1 MLVWNVFLS
10 DINKKEIINYNVF
23 NHYNFYNDL
32 KKELKIIENKEEFD
46 ERLKRLCHYYFWSKC
61 EYEIVLEC
69 FPEWDKFKKKK
80 VDVYS
85 QLELNWDKFVNYILE
100 NRCNI

>member
-1 MLVWNVFLS
+1 MLIWNVFLS
-10 DINKKEIINYNVF
+10 DINKKEIIVYNIF
-23 NHYNFYNDL
+23 RHYSFYNDL
-32 KKELKIIENKEEFD
+32 KEELKIIKNKEEFD
-46 ERLKRLCHYYFWSKC
+46 ERLKRLCHYYFWAKC